1 MSSFSLYCATTF
13 ELSWPSK
20 EAGLAR
26 LTDSC
31 LKANAE
37 KISFYFK
44 FWQLLVLEHR
54 LRRLI
59 LTLDRFILDRKFWRP
74 QCSLHELS
82 LTFSCSL
89 EPQWSW
95 KCLTVERIRFFKLGR
110 VGFNVIGFRNQ
121 RCFIRS
127 FGFRWDEINRDEQMS
142 ELMFEI
148 TLKIRSIVLIL
159 IDFFDK

>member
-13 ELSWPSK
+13 ELSWPPK

-59 LTLDRFILDRKFWRP
+59 LTLERFILDRKFWRP
-74 QCSLHELS
+74 QCALHELS

-110 VGFNVIGFRNQ
+110 FQRGRVVSNVIRNQ
-121 RCFIRS
+121 RCFIQS
-127 FGFRWDEINRDEQMS
+127 FGFRWDEINRDEQ
-142 ELMFEI
+142 MFEI